1 MNILLNGMKELEKK
15 KKERM
20 NVEVLKK
27 RISPL

>member
-1 MNILLNGMKELEKK
+1 MYILLNGMKELEK